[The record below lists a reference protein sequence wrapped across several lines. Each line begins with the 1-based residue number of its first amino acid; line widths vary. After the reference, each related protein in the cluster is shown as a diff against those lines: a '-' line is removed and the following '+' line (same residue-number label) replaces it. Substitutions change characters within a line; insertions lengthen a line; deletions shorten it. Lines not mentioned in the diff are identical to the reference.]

1 MASDT
6 GSYSLL
12 TADLSLLSVI
22 NSLLSQACL
31 AEGKFFVCDQI
42 SPIPD
47 GKLLLN
53 YIRNVSFTSKSLPS
67 NLADIGAQT

>member
-12 TADLSLLSVI
+12 TADLSLPSLKT
-22 NSLLSQACL
+22 LLSQACL